1 MIVNQV
7 EKSNTKQ
14 EEDSPR
20 KKKRWTKGKND
31 FFHSDLLQKKNVFDF
46 TFFFVQDDTP
56 KETTK

>member
-20 KKKRWTKGKND
+20 KKKMNKGEKR
-31 FFHSDLLQKKNVFDF
+31 FFPFWFVAKKNVFDF